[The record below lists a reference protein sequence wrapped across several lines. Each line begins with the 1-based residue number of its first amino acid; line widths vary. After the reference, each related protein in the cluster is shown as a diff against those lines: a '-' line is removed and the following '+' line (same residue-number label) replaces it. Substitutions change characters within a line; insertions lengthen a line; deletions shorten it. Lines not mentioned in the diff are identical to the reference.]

1 MNKTLSQLKVY
12 CEFEK
17 IFHKG
22 MATREATLE
31 ICTNNVREN
40 YFELYK
46 RIKDNLKQ
54 MKDII
59 TNKSMKQR
67 GYQRWPQR
75 SATHGGAY
83 ASLINIKK
91 NKGASGLNIDIYR
104 HNPLRVSEII

>member
-1 MNKTLSQLKVY
+1 MSKTLSQLKVY

-83 ASLINIKK
+83 AASLNTDKY
-91 NKGASGLNIDIYR
+91 NSVSGLNTALYG
-104 HNPLRVSEII
+104 NF

>member
-59 TNKSMKQR
+59 TNKSKKQR
-67 GYQRWPQR
+67 GNQKWPQR
-75 SATHGGAY
+75 SATHGGASA
-83 ASLINIKK
+83 ASLNTDKS
-91 NKGASGLNIDIYR
+91 NSLSGVNTAISW
-104 HNPLRVSEII
+104 NF